1 MPCLKPS
8 PVRRTP
14 DDAFT
19 SRKAGAARIG
29 WLSWLGWL
37 ALFLAGALLLVRL
50 DIAERREAFRVEA
63 RTAHRLLSQQAA
75 QNDAVLATLGLM
87 EVDGHAAFRSLA
99 GLPRLYPQ
107 IVDALRRGPTERWPD
122 AWPDA
127 PTELVRAEAS
137 SATEPPATRHAV
149 MTDLDP
155 VTGHYGL
162 VLAGE
167 RASHALRIDARRL
180 SEASDWPLRP
190 GAPVEVR
197 LLAGGSQLV
206 LQAGVG
212 ADERPFTLTEG
223 FVFEQPIDVPSQP
236 LTLSIR
242 HATGPAAWP
251 WWRLLAWG
259 VISGLVAAMLL
270 AMTRARQ
277 ARRRAAEVARL
288 ARVSR
293 LDSLGE
299 LAAGIAHE
307 LNQPLAAVL
316 ASTQAALR
324 VLPGED
330 AADAALAR
338 QAMTLAAAQA
348 RRAADVLSRMRRLVE
363 PARTDR
369 PRRPLRLDRLIADLL
384 SLMAPEIRR
393 RAVTIRI
400 VGQAGPAFA
409 DPTAV
414 EQILHNLISNA
425 LQALDGQPGDRQID
439 IVLSETAD
447 RLRIAIR
454 DNGPGIAEDV
464 LPRVF
469 EPFFTTRP
477 GGLGLGLALCESL
490 ARAQG
495 GQLDVGTPR
504 RGAEF
509 VLSLARPDTSSLPE
523 RPGES

>member
-29 WLSWLGWL
+29 WLTWLGWL
-37 ALFLAGALLLVRL
+37 GLFLAGALLLVRL

-75 QNDAVLATLGLM
+75 QNDAVLATLSLM
-87 EVDGHAAFRSLA
+87 EADERSVFRSLA
-99 GLPRLYPQ
+99 ALPRLYPQ
-107 IVDALRRGPTERWPD
+107 IVDAFQRGPTEP
-122 AWPDA
+122 WPDA

-137 SATEPPATRHAV
+137 SAAEPPATRHAV
-149 MTDLDP
+149 MTALDP

-180 SEASDWPLRP
+180 SEASDWPLRS

-212 ADERPFTLTEG
+212 ADEQPFTLTEG
-223 FVFEQPIDVPSQP
+223 FVFEQPIEVPSQP

-330 AADAALAR
+330 ATDAALAR

-348 RRAADVLSRMRRLVE
+348 RRAADVLSRMRRLVD

-369 PRRPLRLDRLIADLL
+369 PRRPLRLDRLVADLL

-447 RLRIAIR
+447 RVRIAIR

-495 GQLDVGTPR
+495 GQLDVGTLR

-509 VLSLARPDTSSLPE
+509 VLSLARPDTSSLPD
-523 RPGES
+523 RPGGSR